1 VYVPPIK
8 APVRSLA
15 IGAAALIASMS
26 SIVPAAGG
34 TQEDAARKKSDYCE
48 TPGNWLALPERAPVA
63 RTEILEALARKNV
76 VLLGETHDN
85 AEHHRWQLHTLAA
98 LHGRGKRIVIGFEMF
113 PRAAQPVLDKWV
125 RGELSRE
132 DFLANAGWSRV
143 WGFPSQLYMPIFDF
157 ARMHRI
163 PMKALNV
170 ERGLISRVA
179 REGWDA
185 VPEPERQ
192 GVSTPAAA
200 SKAYQRML
208 GEIYALKEAMSSGDP
223 GEGAKAPEHKMEIDD
238 AKLAEFQQKD
248 DFRNFVAAQQV
259 WDRAMAQAL
268 AEASKEHEDAV
279 IVAIVG
285 SGHVEGGFGIRHQL
299 EDLGMTETATAIPV
313 GKGEP
318 CETVADTYS
327 DAIFIVEDRSAD
339 APPSPKLGVRL
350 AVASAGAGV
359 KVEAVGPGSIA
370 ESAGLKKGDRIVQV
384 AGTALDTAPGLIE
397 IVTRQAPG
405 TWLPL
410 QVRRGE
416 EMLDLVAKFPAT
428 PGEAPAETEDG
439 GQE

>member
-1 VYVPPIK
+1 MNVPPIK

-15 IGAAALIASMS
+15 IGAAALFAATL
-26 SIVPAAGG
+26 SIVPAAGE
-34 TQEDAARKKSDYCE
+34 TQEGTAQEKAEYCDVA
-48 TPGNWLALPERAPVA
+48 GNWLALPEREPVA
-63 RTEILEALARKNV
+63 HTEILEDLARKRV
-76 VLLGETHDN
+76 VLLGETHDD

-98 LHGRGKRIVIGFEMF
+98 LHGRGKPLVIGLEMF

-132 DFLANAGWSRV
+132 DFLASAGWTRI
-143 WGFPSQLYMPIFDF
+143 WGYPSGLYMPIFDF

-170 ERGLISRVA
+170 ERGLVARVG

-192 GVSTPAAA
+192 GVSTPAPA
-200 SKAYQRML
+200 SQGYQRML
-208 GEIYALKEAMSSGDP
+208 AEVYALKEAMPSGDP
-223 GEGAKAPEHKMEIDD
+223 GKDAKTPDHQIEIDD

-268 AEASKEHEDAV
+268 AEASKEQGDALV
-279 IVAIVG
+279 VAIVG

-299 EDLGMTETATAIPV
+299 EDLGMTEAATAIPV

-318 CETVADTYS
+318 CETVDDNYS
-327 DAIFIVEDRSAD
+327 DAIFVVDDRSAD
-339 APPSPKLGVRL
+339 TPPAPKLGVRL

-370 ESAGLKKGDRIVQV
+370 ETAGLKKGDRIVQA
-384 AGTALDTAPGLIE
+384 AGTALDAAPDLIE
-397 IVTRQAPG
+397 VVTRQAPG

-410 QVRRGE
+410 QVRRDE
-416 EMLDLVAKFPAT
+416 ETLDLVAKFPAK
-428 PGEAPAETEDG
+428 PGEAPAQAEDG

>member
-1 VYVPPIK
+1 MNVPPIK
-8 APVRSLA
+8 APARGLA
-15 IGAAALIASMS
+15 IGAAALFASMS
-26 SIVPAAGG
+26 SIVPAAGA
-34 TQEDAARKKSDYCE
+34 TQEGAAQAKLEHCD
-48 TPGNWLALPERAPVA
+48 TPGHWIALPERERPA
-63 RTEILEALARKNV
+63 RDEIFEDMGRQRV

-98 LHGRGKRIVIGFEMF
+98 LHGRGERLVIGFEMF
-113 PRAAQPVLDKWV
+113 PRAAQPVLDQWV
-125 RGELSRE
+125 RGELGRE
-132 DFLANAGWSRV
+132 DFLASAGWSRV

-170 ERGLISRVA
+170 ERGLISRVG

-192 GVSTPAAA
+192 GVSTPAPA
-200 SKAYQRML
+200 SQAYQRML
-208 GEIYALKEAMSSGDP
+208 GEVYALKEAMSYSDP
-223 GEGAKAPEHKMEIDD
+223 GKDGKAPEHKMEIDD

-299 EDLGMTETATAIPV
+299 EDLGMTETASAIPV

-318 CETVADTYS
+318 CETVDDNYS
-327 DAIFIVEDRSAD
+327 DAIFIVDDRSAD
-339 APPSPKLGVRL
+339 TPPGPKLGVQL
-350 AVASAGAGV
+350 AVASAGAGI
-359 KVEAVGPGSIA
+359 KVDAVSPGSIA
-370 ESAGLKKGDRIVQV
+370 ESAGLKQGDRIVQA
-384 AGTALDTAPGLIE
+384 AGTSLNAAPELIE

-410 QVRRGE
+410 QVRRGKE
-416 EMLDLVAKFPAT
+416 TLELVAKFPAT
-428 PGEAPAETEDG
+428 PGQAPAETGDG
-439 GQE
+439 GHE